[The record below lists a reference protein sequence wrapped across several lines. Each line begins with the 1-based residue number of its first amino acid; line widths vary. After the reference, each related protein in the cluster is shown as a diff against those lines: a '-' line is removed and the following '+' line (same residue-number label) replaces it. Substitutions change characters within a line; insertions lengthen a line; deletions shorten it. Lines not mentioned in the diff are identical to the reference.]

1 MKNIPCYAGV
11 PFTNRAMVSRWPQMI
26 PKECRTCWKT
36 DKRSFTVRWEIP
48 PDAPARPI
56 RLVLRNNAVVFEVE
70 RGSIEVADGIEVVS
84 AGPYGA
90 IAVSRLECWGTLV
103 DVPAAG
109 VVVTVHLVGAL
120 PFRSKFLR
128 NPELGPIFKRL
139 PRSPPGIFSLG
150 VRNMERGLLGTLPDP
165 GEHLIAT
172 RFPSAGLLSFIASI
186 PRALYKPEAH
196 QRKPGARVGASLRQ
210 APGDD

>member
-1 MKNIPCYAGV
+1 MKNIPSYAGV

-56 RLVLRNNAVVFEVE
+56 RIVLRNNALVLEVVH
-70 RGSIEVADGIEVVS
+70 GSIEVVDGIES
-84 AGPYGA
+84 IFAGPCGA
-90 IAVSRLECWGTLV
+90 VGVSRRECWINML

-109 VVVTVHLVGAL
+109 VVITVHLVGAL

-128 NPELGPIFKRL
+128 NPELAPIFERL
-139 PRSPPGIFSLG
+139 QGSPPGIFSLG
-150 VRNMERGLLGTLPDP
+150 TLDLERGLVGILPDP
-165 GEHLIAT
+165 GEHLVAT
-172 RFPSAGLLSFIASI
+172 RFAHAGFFRFAASI
-186 PRALYKPEAH
+186 SRALYKPEAN
-196 QRKPGARVGASLRQ
+196 QGKPSAGVSASLRQ
-210 APGDD
+210 APTDD